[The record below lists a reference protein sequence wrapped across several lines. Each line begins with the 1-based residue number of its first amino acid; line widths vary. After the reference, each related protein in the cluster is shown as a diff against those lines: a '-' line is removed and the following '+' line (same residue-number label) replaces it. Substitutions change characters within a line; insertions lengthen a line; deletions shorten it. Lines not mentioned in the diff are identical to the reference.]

1 MNAEEILDDEIDI
14 VGHSERNEEI
24 PHARSYKVRIDCEAV
39 RVDTSHPTG
48 EALLRKVH
56 KRSCAFELIA
66 EFVHCENEV
75 IEPGE
80 TVDLRRRGL
89 KGFSTA
95 HKEVVTIFIQNA
107 PYQIE
112 RGEHTVS
119 ELLQK
124 VGKTPE
130 GYVLLEEKN
139 GPPLPLPPN
148 LPVNICGCEVFYTQP
163 QSGGSS

>member
-1 MNAEEILDDEIDI
+1 MNAEEILEIEIDI
-14 VGHSERNEEI
+14 LGYAERGDEI
-24 PHARSYKVRIDCEAV
+24 PRARSYKVRIDCESV
-39 RVDTSHPTG
+39 RVETPHPTG
-48 EALLRKVH
+48 EALLGKVH
-56 KRSCAFELIA
+56 KRPCAFELIA

-89 KGFSTA
+89 RGFITA
-95 HKEVVTIFIQNA
+95 RKEVVTIFIQND

-124 VGKTPE
+124 GGKTPE
-130 GYVLLEEKN
+130 GYVLLEEKK
-139 GPPLPLPPN
+139 GAPLPLPPD

-163 QSGGSS
+163 QTGASS